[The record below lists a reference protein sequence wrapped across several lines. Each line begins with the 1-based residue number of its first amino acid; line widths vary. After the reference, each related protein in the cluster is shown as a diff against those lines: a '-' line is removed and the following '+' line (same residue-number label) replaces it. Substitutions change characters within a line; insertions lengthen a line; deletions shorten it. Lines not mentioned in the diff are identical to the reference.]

1 MSDRKDADMERTGHG
16 GAQAE
21 RTNTK
26 DEGHRSGRGGMYSVT
41 IGKSPEW
48 SRGTSRE
55 LSGVG
60 VRDGPRLIL
69 VGLWGAAGWG
79 AIILTLP

>member
-1 MSDRKDADMERTGHG
+1 
-16 GAQAE
+16 
-21 RTNTK
+21 
-26 DEGHRSGRGGMYSVT
+26 MYSVT

-55 LSGVG
+55 LNGVG